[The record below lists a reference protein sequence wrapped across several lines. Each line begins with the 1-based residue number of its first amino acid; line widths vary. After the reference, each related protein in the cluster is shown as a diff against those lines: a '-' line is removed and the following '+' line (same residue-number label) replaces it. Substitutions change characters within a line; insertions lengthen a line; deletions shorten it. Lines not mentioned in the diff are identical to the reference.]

1 MTVSLR
7 HGRAPRAPRGPSRPP
22 RWLAVVLAFLAL
34 LFVAAPAQAVGTDTV
49 RIHFHRE
56 SNDYAGWGLHV
67 WGVGVEI
74 PRGLSWDHPMDPAGI
89 DAFGI
94 YFDVQVQAQVPSFNF
109 IVHRGENKSF
119 SHDLDVDICKD
130 GREVWLVDGQDAVT
144 AKRPEVDHPFAIGVE
159 SEQRQRRTLEWIGAG
174 VLAGVLLVAAIWR
187 VARRRLAR
195 SQAQLDAHAQ
205 LLLQAQE
212 QLRSQGERMQHGA
225 AADELTGLPTR
236 TGLAQALDQALARA
250 ARRHGSLAVLFVDLD
265 GFKQVND
272 SAGHDAG
279 DDVLRTVASR
289 LKGVLRDG
297 DLVARVGGDEFVVL
311 VESAATPM
319 QAWKVGAK
327 LVRAAA
333 QPIERGGTTHQV
345 GASVG
350 IALYPSDGTD
360 AASLM
365 KAADGAMYDTKRAG
379 RNACRFA
386 RPERQAELERQLAAQ
401 ARVAAALEHGA
412 LTLVSTPIV
421 EVATGRV
428 VGAQASAHGS
438 DDGRLVDVAPVLE
451 GADDPRLAARL
462 DRWLL
467 TAACRAAARA
477 HLASPDRPPFV
488 AVAIATSFADADA
501 DTLPALVRDLLAEEG
516 LPPQRLLLLFPASQL
531 SDPGRPLDVMA
542 RLRGQGVRIGFSG
555 ASEFELGL
563 QRLTA
568 APIDLLQ
575 VDAASESHARLGT
588 AYMRALAALGAQC
601 GFVTAATNV
610 RTPAQRR
617 WAVAA
622 GCSWG
627 SGDACVEADEAV
639 AP

>member
-1 MTVSLR
+1 MTVS
-7 HGRAPRAPRGPSRPP
+7 PSHARTASVRPIAA
-22 RWLAVVLAFLAL
+22 RWLALALALFAL
-34 LFVAAPAQAVGTDTV
+34 LFAAAPARAVGTDTV

-74 PRGLSWDHPMDPAGI
+74 PRGLSWDHPMDPSGV
-89 DAFGI
+89 DSFGI
-94 YFDVQVQAQVPSFNF
+94 YFDVQVQAQVPGFNF
-109 IVHRGENKSF
+109 IVHHGETKSF
-119 SHDLDVDICKD
+119 SHDLDVDIAHD
-130 GREVWLVDGQDAVT
+130 GREVWLVDGQDTVSGR
-144 AKRPEVDHPFAIGVE
+144 RPEVDHPFAIGVE
-159 SEQRQRRTLEWIGAG
+159 AEQRQRRTLEGIGAAA
-174 VLAGVLLVAAIWR
+174 LAGALLLAAAWR

-212 QLRSQGERMQHGA
+212 QLRAQGERMQHGA

-236 TGLAQALDQALARA
+236 TGLHQALEQALARA
-250 ARRHGSLAVLFVDLD
+250 SRSHGSLAVLFVDLD

-289 LKGVLRDG
+289 LKGALRDG

-311 VESAATPM
+311 VEPAATPM

-333 QPIERGGTTHQV
+333 LPIERAGATHQV

-360 AASLM
+360 AASLL
-365 KAADGAMYDTKRAG
+365 KAADAAMYDTKRAG

-401 ARVAAALEHGA
+401 ARVEAALVDGA

-421 EVATGRV
+421 EMATGRV
-428 VGAQASAHGS
+428 VGVQASAHGS
-438 DDGRLVDVAPVLE
+438 DEGRLVDVAPILD

-467 TAACRAAARA
+467 TAACRAAARE
-477 HLASPDRPPFV
+477 HVESPDRPPFV
-488 AVAIATSFADADA
+488 AVAIAAAFADAE
-501 DTLPALVRDLLAEEG
+501 TLPALVRDLLAEEG
-516 LPPQRLLLLFPASQL
+516 LPPQRLLLLFPASVL
-531 SDPGRPLDVMA
+531 SDPGRPLDVMV

-555 ASEFELGL
+555 ASEVELGL

-588 AYMRALAALGAQC
+588 AYMRALAALGTQC
-601 GFVTAATNV
+601 GFTTAAVHV

-622 GCSWG
+622 GCSYG
-627 SGDACVEADEAV
+627 SGDACVDAGEAV
-639 AP
+639 VET